1 MPFGSSTVR
10 PASLDAAS
18 QYRSPA
24 WLALCRPGFEA
35 ECGQEL
41 LAHAQALGRAVYL
54 RARPASGVVEAVAS
68 DGQPLTPAPALRELI
83 FARQCAGLLARCEG
97 LAAGD
102 RVAPLLAALPPDAGP
117 WRELLVEAPDSEDG
131 RALAPLARALA
142 GPLRQAL
149 DRADR
154 LDPAAGL
161 RLHAWTLAGD
171 RVWLAQAAL
180 ADSSGQAGGIPRL
193 RRLAGAPSRSAAKLD
208 EALAVM
214 LTPGERERLLRPGMS
229 AVDLGAAPGGW
240 TWVLARAHLRVTAID
255 NGPLAPQVLDTG
267 VVDHV
272 RADGFRWRPARPVD
286 WLVCDM
292 VEQPGRVADLIGRW
306 LADGACRHALFNL
319 KLPMKK
325 RHAETLACLARLR
338 ESAGIALE
346 VRCRQLY
353 HDREEVTVVALRA

>member
-1 MPFGSSTVR
+1 MPSGSSTIS
-10 PASLDAAS
+10 PTLIGAAT
-18 QYRSPA
+18 QYGGDA

-41 LAHAQALGRAVYL
+41 LAHAQGLGRAVYL
-54 RARPASGVVEAVAS
+54 RARPASGLVEAVAS
-68 DGQPLTPAPALRELI
+68 DGRPLPPAPALRELI

-102 RVAPLLAALPPDAGP
+102 RVAPLLAALPPDTGP
-117 WRELLVEAPDSEDG
+117 WREVLLEAPDSEDG
-131 RALAPLARALA
+131 RELAPLARALA

-149 DRADR
+149 DKAGR

-171 RVWLAQAAL
+171 RVLLAQAAL
-180 ADSSGQAGGIPRL
+180 AASSGQAGGIPRL

-208 EALAVM
+208 EALAV
-214 LTPGERERLLRPGMS
+214 LLSPEERARLLRPGMS

-267 VVDHV
+267 VVEHV

-325 RHAETLACLARLR
+325 RHAETQACLARLH
-338 ESAGIALE
+338 ESAEIALD

-353 HDREEVTVVALRA
+353 HDREEVTVLALRI